1 MRKKGK
7 KKKDK
12 DNKMTPFEKI
22 ISEVA
27 AEYTGEKYLE
37 ECMKFPVDAK
47 ERIARRH
54 RLIALGFVK
63 GSTLDEVNESLAAGG
78 CEKLYA
84 RSLWEMTLSY
94 VFLNGLSYKECM
106 KLHQIAK
113 DARSRWGIQEKWF
126 PGGKI
131 TVPQL
136 EGYIRENSGEPEECL
151 VTEIGRASC
160 RERV

>member
-54 RLIALGFVK
+54 RLIYDRLSPPELLEEAK
-63 GSTLDEVNESLAAGG
+63 PG
-78 CEKLYA
+78 C
-84 RSLWEMTLSY
+84 
-94 VFLNGLSYKECM
+94 
-106 KLHQIAK
+106 
-113 DARSRWGIQEKWF
+113 
-126 PGGKI
+126 
-131 TVPQL
+131 
-136 EGYIRENSGEPEECL
+136 
-151 VTEIGRASC
+151 GRM
-160 RERV
+160 